1 MGWSGWIRRRAA
13 WLAVVAVTA
22 AAAVAMVIV
31 VMVSRGDP
39 VEPAAASTA
48 VVRRGTVT
56 QVVSAAG
63 TVEPAQTRGLAFSQ
77 AGTVTEL
84 NVKIG
89 QTVYQGDV
97 LARIDATDAQDAV
110 DSATSRLE
118 NAEAALERAQTA
130 TTTCPG
136 GGAGGGGGGGQT
148 GGGPTPIPTRS
159 PTSNPTP
166 GPTAGPTSSPT
177 PGPTTSPTASRT
189 ASHHPSMGTVWAAA
203 LAQPSG
209 QGTQDCAQTMPSSG
223 DAVLSAQQQV
233 TNAELSLQ
241 TAQRQLAGTVIKAP
255 ISGRVLSIGGKVGSE
270 VSPGGTGF
278 IVLGDVAGLSV
289 RAEVSEADVG
299 RLAVGQEAS
308 ITLPNRAE
316 AVTGRVSQIDPAG
329 TVTDR
334 LVRYGALIA
343 FDQAS
348 ADVLLGQSA
357 TVAVTVASASD
368 VLFVPTRSVA
378 DVSGGTGA
386 VTVRSDGRE
395 QVRSVRIGLRGE
407 QYTEIR
413 DGLVEGDEVVWGG

>member
-1 MGWSGWIRRRAA
+1 MRRRAVWA
-13 WLAVVAVTA
+13 VVVAVTA
-22 AAAVAMVIV
+22 AAVVAMLVV

-63 TVEPAQTRGLAFSQ
+63 TVEPAQTRGLAFSM

-89 QTVYQGDV
+89 QTVTQGDV
-97 LARIDATDAQDAV
+97 LARIDAIDAQDAV

-118 NAEAALERAQTA
+118 DAEAALERAQTA
-130 TTTCPG
+130 TTTTCPGG
-136 GGAGGGGGGGQT
+136 GGAGGDGGQT
-148 GGGPTPIPTRS
+148 GGGRTPSPTRS
-159 PTSNPTP
+159 PTSN
-166 GPTAGPTSSPT
+166 
-177 PGPTTSPTASRT
+177 PTASRT

-241 TAQRQLAGTVIKAP
+241 TAQRRLAGTVIKAP
-255 ISGRVLSIGGKVGSE
+255 MSGRVLSVGGRVGSE
-270 VSPGGTGF
+270 VTPGGTGF

-343 FDQAS
+343 LDQAS

-357 TVAVTVASASD
+357 TVVVTVASASD
-368 VLFVPTRSVA
+368 VLFVPTGAVA
-378 DVSGGTGA
+378 DVSGDSGA

-407 QYTEIR
+407 QYTEIL

>member
-1 MGWSGWIRRRAA
+1 MGWSGWVRRRAA
-13 WLAVVAVTA
+13 WVVVVAVTA
-22 AAAVAMVIV
+22 AAVVAMVVV

-39 VEPAAASTA
+39 IEPAAASTA

-63 TVEPAQTRGLAFSQ
+63 TVEPAQTRGLAFSM

-89 QTVYQGDV
+89 QTVTQDEV

-118 NAEAALERAQTA
+118 DAEAALERAESTS
-130 TTTCPG
+130 TTPCPTGVGG
-136 GGAGGGGGGGQT
+136 GGAGGGA
-148 GGGPTPIPTRS
+148 GGGPTPGPTRS

-166 GPTAGPTSSPT
+166 GPTA
-177 PGPTTSPTASRT
+177 SPTASSTASPTVSPT
-189 ASHHPSMGTVWAAA
+189 ASHHPSKGAVWAAA
-203 LAQPSG
+203 LVQPSG
-209 QGTQDCAQTMPSSG
+209 QGTQDCAQNMPSSSG

-241 TAQRQLAGTVIKAP
+241 MAQRRLAGTVIKAP
-255 ISGRVLSIGGKVGSE
+255 ISGRVLSVGGKVGSE

-278 IVLGDVAGLSV
+278 IVLGDVTGLSV

-316 AVTGRVSQIDPAG
+316 AVAGRVSQLDPAG
-329 TVTDR
+329 TVSDR
-334 LVRYGALIA
+334 LVRYGALVV
-343 FDQAS
+343 FDEAG

-368 VLFVPTRSVA
+368 VLYVPTAAVA
-378 DVSGGTGA
+378 DVSGETGV
-386 VTVRSDGRE
+386 VTVRLGGRE

-407 QYTEIR
+407 QYTEIV
-413 DGLVEGDEVVWGG
+413 DGLGEGDEVVWGGR